1 MPSYKVVGKGFH
13 GGKMY
18 DPKGK
23 RRELHTDKPF
33 PSKGGK
39 ENVPSWLEAAEEL
52 TPQQVSA
59 RKAAATRAANA
70 AQKKPKKTRKRS
82 RKRRSLV
89 KAKSLTLVL
98 LKPYRGDP
106 CLKIKLRSKETH
118 ESDDM
123 VRSSDDGYYPYG
135 TSLDFDDDMIE
146 ELGAENLAVGDVVE
160 VRAFAFVNRK
170 SEHTSTD
177 HSSKSLGLQLTSVK
191 LSRDGRP
198 C

>member
-70 AQKKPKKTRKRS
+70 AQKKAEEDQ
-82 RKRRSLV
+82 
-89 KAKSLTLVL
+89 KAITEASFLGEGEVANTSAVETL
-98 LKPYRGDP
+98 
-106 CLKIKLRSKETH
+106 
-118 ESDDM
+118 
-123 VRSSDDGYYPYG
+123 
-135 TSLDFDDDMIE
+135 
-146 ELGAENLAVGDVVE
+146 
-160 VRAFAFVNRK
+160 
-170 SEHTSTD
+170 
-177 HSSKSLGLQLTSVK
+177 
-191 LSRDGRP
+191 
-198 C
+198 